1 MSRKDFE
8 MPKCIICGKNYK
20 GYGNNARPVKDGQ
33 CCDKCNIEKVIPI
46 RISISMGLRKPK
58 KTEMK
63 GW

>member
-1 MSRKDFE
+1 

-33 CCDKCNIEKVIPI
+33 CCDKCNYSKVIPERM
-46 RISISMGLRKPK
+46 RIAFENRKNTK
-58 KTEMK
+58 KEQK